1 MMELQGYRSLKT
13 NQLPQLLLHTV
24 LLAGQT
30 DQSLRFLLCF
40 LLGYK
45 KPQRLRGKGIKDI
58 NGYGKGDQL
67 IHVNVWTPK
76 KLSAE
81 ERTILE
87 GLKESENFIPQPG
100 KGEKGF
106 FEKIREFF

>member
-1 MMELQGYRSLKT
+1 MKIKIDAGTQGGKIL
-13 NQLPQLLLHTV
+13 
-24 LLAGQT
+24 
-30 DQSLRFLLCF
+30 
-40 LLGYK
+40 
-45 KPQRLRGKGIKDI
+45 RLRGKGVRDI

-76 KLSAE
+76 KLNSDEKAM
-81 ERTILE
+81 LE
-87 GLKESENFIPQPG
+87 KLRASPHFEPQPG